1 MGRCRAAGAQC
12 FALLLDELTAAVVG
26 PLARGAAGTDD
37 SAGATAV
44 DAATSLPPALC
55 AALSERFQA
64 SCIAAVS
71 LTAGLSH
78 SKPDDL
84 MHIACQALQVAFA
97 TSVLTLA
104 FAVPSATNI
113 CKLIHLLDRC
123 LSVPTTACTLSL
135 RQLLVEGFVGD
146 VAGGAAQEMLECKLP
161 APASSTLQAPAPGS
175 TQDATIATESAATA
189 GARGV
194 LQGSSLMFNLEGD
207 AIVSTSNKSAL
218 RSANAQAG
226 KQACTLG

>member
-12 FALLLDELTAAVVG
+12 FALLLDELTATVVG
-26 PLARGAAGTDD
+26 PLVRGAAGTGN

-44 DAATSLPPALC
+44 DAKTSLPPALC
-55 AALSERFQA
+55 ATLSERFQA
-64 SCIAAVS
+64 SCVAAVG

-78 SKPDDL
+78 SKSDDL
-84 MHIACQALQVAFA
+84 MHNACQALQMAFA

-104 FAVPSATNI
+104 FAVLSASNT
-113 CKLIHLLDRC
+113 CKLIHLLNRC
-123 LSVPTTACTLSL
+123 LSVPTTACTPSL

-146 VAGGAAQEMLECKLP
+146 VADGAAQEMLECKLP
-161 APASSTLQAPAPGS
+161 APASSTLQALVPSS
-175 TQDATIATESAATA
+175 TQDAAVATAPSATA

-207 AIVSTSNKSAL
+207 AVVSKSDKSAL

-226 KQACTLG
+226 KPACTLG